1 MLLVSTIV
9 FVLILPSLTFRIMR
23 LPLCLLLVVFLAD
36 ASADVII
43 SEFLSRNET
52 GLKDEDGLVADWIEI
67 ENTGSEAVSLEG
79 WTLTDNLNRPRKWD
93 FPAVSM
99 PAGER
104 RTIFA
109 TRKDRSAPDGEWH
122 TNFRLSAPGETLT
135 IFMPD
140 GETIA
145 HQIEAAP
152 QFDDISYGRDG
163 ATGQVGYLDSVTP
176 GEPNGSLVYAGPVI
190 SEVTHAP
197 IPLMPTD
204 DVVITARVTAREAD
218 VREVTLLSRVG
229 YGSVGNGTTM
239 RDDGEG
245 EDAEAGDGLY
255 TAVIGGRTLF
265 GPRIKAGEMV
275 RWAVTATDVGDGNSR
290 LPTFLDQEGVE
301 QSPEFFGT
309 VAEASIE
316 TNLPI
321 LEWFTNDERNSGTR
335 SGARA
340 SVNYMGNF
348 YDNIFVRAR
357 GGATNGQSQKFNF
370 NNAFPCFVDE
380 DLSAVGEL
388 NLNAQGGDST
398 HLRQPLAFESYTWIG
413 NASCKSFLTAMRLN
427 AKEDRTGVLIEQ
439 VDEDFLERHGFD
451 PLGDLYKMVQR
462 SNLDPVFADTITGI
476 EKKTGDLSDLSNF
489 ASLVEGLDKEGQELK
504 AYLFDSMNLP
514 QVFNYLAMRSITQ
527 DADDVRKNFY
537 VYNDTLGSGEWSI
550 FPWDKDW
557 TFGITGDGGQHLKH
571 PFFADQAHRKDNA
584 NQWNKLYEAVFN
596 DTTTRQMYLRRLRT
610 AMDATLQPSD
620 TPEAELRFENRVDEL
635 FAQAQGDV
643 PNSGASAV
651 KRFFPERRGVLYDTY
666 SGLIPKAQEAMPSIQ
681 IGDIEF
687 QPGSGSQDEE
697 FIQLINTA
705 RTAVDVSGWELDGAV
720 EFTFAEGTVL
730 AASSLFDPSISTSLY
745 VSPNVN
751 AFRQRSE
758 SPKGGEAHFVQ
769 GPYRGHLSNRG
780 ETIIL
785 RDNEGNIIAE
795 KTYEGNPT
803 DVERF
808 LLLSEIMYQPAD
820 PNGEAEFIELYNASD
835 SVELDLTGLRFTD
848 GIDFDFAEGTK
859 LAPNG
864 YLVIVRNRAAFESV
878 YGDTVSI
885 AGEFA
890 DQSRLNNGGERI
902 KLDNVLNSTI
912 FEVRY
917 NDKEPWPTEAAGLG
931 SSLTLVEIKEGT
943 GFEEVE
949 SWLASAGTPGQPA
962 GPDSGGGKDLQDTDN
977 DGLVALLE
985 EAFGTSDKD
994 PSAGPG
1000 AVRVVVEGDR
1010 LVVRASLGNSEDI
1023 DLALQTSSELRGWED
1038 ASEGFIQAEE
1048 AAGEGRLSVWT
1059 SKAAIGET
1067 TFQAIRLSATRLPAP

>member
-1 MLLVSTIV
+1 M
-9 FVLILPSLTFRIMR
+9 
-23 LPLCLLLVVFLAD
+23 
-36 ASADVII
+36 
-43 SEFLSRNET
+43 
-52 GLKDEDGLVADWIEI
+52 
-67 ENTGSEAVSLEG
+67 
-79 WTLTDNLNRPRKWD
+79 
-93 FPAVSM
+93 
-99 PAGER
+99 
-104 RTIFA
+104 
-109 TRKDRSAPDGEWH
+109 
-122 TNFRLSAPGETLT
+122 
-135 IFMPD
+135 
-140 GETIA
+140 
-145 HQIEAAP
+145 
-152 QFDDISYGRDG
+152 
-163 ATGQVGYLDSVTP
+163 
-176 GEPNGSLVYAGPVI
+176 
-190 SEVTHAP
+190 
-197 IPLMPTD
+197 
-204 DVVITARVTAREAD
+204 
-218 VREVTLLSRVG
+218 
-229 YGSVGNGTTM
+229 
-239 RDDGEG
+239 
-245 EDAEAGDGLY
+245 
-255 TAVIGGRTLF
+255 
-265 GPRIKAGEMV
+265 
-275 RWAVTATDVGDGNSR
+275 
-290 LPTFLDQEGVE
+290 
-301 QSPEFFGT
+301 
-309 VAEASIE
+309 
-316 TNLPI
+316 
-321 LEWFTNDERNSGTR
+321 
-335 SGARA
+335 
-340 SVNYMGNF
+340 
-348 YDNIFVRAR
+348 
-357 GGATNGQSQKFNF
+357 
-370 NNAFPCFVDE
+370 
-380 DLSAVGEL
+380 
-388 NLNAQGGDST
+388 
-398 HLRQPLAFESYTWIG
+398 
-413 NASCKSFLTAMRLN
+413 
-427 AKEDRTGVLIEQ
+427 
-439 VDEDFLERHGFD
+439 
-451 PLGDLYKMVQR
+451 
-462 SNLDPVFADTITGI
+462 
-476 EKKTGDLSDLSNF
+476 
-489 ASLVEGLDKEGQELK
+489 
-504 AYLFDSMNLP
+504 
-514 QVFNYLAMRSITQ
+514 
-527 DADDVRKNFY
+527 
-537 VYNDTLGSGEWSI
+537 
-550 FPWDKDW
+550 
-557 TFGITGDGGQHLKH
+557 
-571 PFFADQAHRKDNA
+571 
-584 NQWNKLYEAVFN
+584 
-596 DTTTRQMYLRRLRT
+596 
-610 AMDATLQPSD
+610 
-620 TPEAELRFENRVDEL
+620 
-635 FAQAQGDV
+635 
-643 PNSGASAV
+643 
-651 KRFFPERRGVLYDTY
+651 
-666 SGLIPKAQEAMPSIQ
+666 
-681 IGDIEF
+681 
-687 QPGSGSQDEE
+687 
-697 FIQLINTA
+697 
-705 RTAVDVSGWELDGAV
+705 

-943 GFEEVE
+943 DFEEVE

-1023 DLALQTSSELRGWED
+1023 DLTLQTSSELRGWED
-1038 ASEGFIQAEE
+1038 GGDGFIQAEE